1 MIHTIFQYTVK
12 AERAGIIQEA
22 IDNQI
27 AAIKKEFGDAVQ
39 LKVFCTLDDLSYVHL
54 ASIKD
59 DETAERY
66 TNSAL
71 LEKFITILHDNSET
85 YSQLKELK
93 FINSTDA

>member
-12 AERAGIIQEA
+12 AGRTGIVQEA

-39 LKVFCTLDDLSYVHL
+39 LKVYCTADDLSYVHL
-54 ASIKD
+54 ASFKD
-59 DETAERY
+59 DETADRY
-66 TNSAL
+66 VNSAL
-71 LEKFITILHDNSET
+71 LEKFIGILHENSET

-93 FINSTDA
+93 YVNSTED